1 MKYYYLLATLPDL
14 SLDIET
20 SNIDFSEIVNTI
32 KRNLSEEDRKTFKY
46 LIYPNDNRNLLNA
59 IFKAHHGLIP
69 LSYQKPSVF
78 DEATIEDYV
87 QERFSFPDYITDFLT
102 TFQERFP
109 EMGMDEIENHLMEGF
124 FQEVAQLQDPFIG
137 DYYSFERT
145 LRSIVSAFNRSLYNF
160 LDTGSGLE
168 DPEVTDRLANE
179 GSGMAILAQ
188 AYPFIA
194 SLREAIHSKDPLV
207 IEQAIDRIKWEFIG
221 NYSREF
227 FSSRHV
233 YGYTF
238 KLFILQR
245 RAAIDRAD
253 AEEQF
258 TRLNDQIGALKQL
271 T

>member
-20 SNIDFSEIVNTI
+20 SNIDFIEIVNTI
-32 KRNLSEEDRKTFKY
+32 KRNLGEEDRKTFKY

-59 IFKAHHGLIP
+59 IFKTHHGLIP
-69 LSYQKPSVF
+69 LSFQQPSEF
-78 DEATIEDYV
+78 DQSTIEDYV
-87 QERFSFPDYITDFLT
+87 QERFSFPDYVTHFLT

-109 EMGMDEIENHLMEGF
+109 EMGMDEIEDHLMEGF

-145 LRSIVSAFNRSLYNF
+145 LRSIVSAFSRSLYTF
-160 LDTGSGLE
+160 LDTSSGLE
-168 DPEVTDRLANE
+168 DPEVIDKLANE
-179 GSGMAILAQ
+179 GSGMAILGQ

-194 SLREAIHSKDPLV
+194 SLREAVHSKDPLV
-207 IEQAIDRIKWEFIG
+207 TEQAIDRIKWEFID
-221 NYSREF
+221 NYGKEF
-227 FSSRHV
+227 FGSRHV
-233 YGYTF
+233 YSYTL

-245 RAAIDRAD
+245 RAVIDQAD
-253 AEEQF
+253 PKEQF

-271 T
+271 K